1 MKFLIGEKL
10 FREVKVDRAT
20 VQEDGRTVELLFSS
34 EEPVEKFFGT
44 EILDQGPE
52 SVRPIPFPVHYP
64 LLKHPRFLVR
74 TLT

>member
-44 EILDQGPE
+44 ESLINKEASDHFSVEE
-52 SVRPIPFPVHYP
+52 S
-64 LLKHPRFLVR
+64 
-74 TLT
+74 